1 MEIFIIFILTLLN
14 GFFALSEIALVSVKK
29 SRIEHLAAQGSS
41 RAKIVLQLLENP
53 ENFLS
58 SVQVG
63 ITLIGIISGAYGGAT
78 LTDDMEHFLS
88 QFNLLQNYHHT
99 IALLTVIGSITYFSI
114 VIGELVP
121 KTIAMNNSE
130 SIALF
135 SVPIIK
141 YFTMITFPFVKLLSV
156 STKLILKLFGIVEND
171 GEKISE
177 DELRFML
184 KNARKQGVL
193 EKEESEVHHNLFSFT
208 DQTAKS
214 LMTHSSEVE
223 WINSEL
229 PLEKIFN
236 KLKESVHSKFIV
248 AEGTIDK
255 VLGVITIKDFLESF
269 KKENFELKQI
279 IQPPIFLVQ
288 NTPAFKILNVFKTKK
303 QYIAIVVDEFGS
315 TRGIVTLHDL
325 TEAIVGDLPDE
336 DEKDELNIIKRDDHS
351 YLIDGRTLI
360 YELNQYFQKEI
371 IEDNINQYT
380 TISGFVL
387 NQLQTMPNT
396 GDKVSYENYDFE
408 IIDMDGLRID
418 KLLMTK
424 KFDINS

>member
-1 MEIFIIFILTLLN
+1 MEILIIFILTLLN

-29 SRIEHLAAQGSS
+29 SRIEHLAAQGNS
-41 RAKIVLQLLENP
+41 RAKIVLQLLDNP

-63 ITLIGIISGAYGGAT
+63 ITLIGIVSGAYGGAT
-78 LTDDMEHFLS
+78 LTDDMELFLS
-88 QFNLLQNYHHT
+88 QFTFLHHYHHL
-99 IALLTVIGSITYFSI
+99 IALFTVIGSITYFSI

-130 SIALF
+130 NIALF

-141 YFTMITFPFVKLLSV
+141 YFTMITYPFVKLLSV
-156 STKLILKLFGIVEND
+156 STKLILKLFGIVENV
-171 GEKISE
+171 GEKVSE

-214 LMTHSSEVE
+214 LMTHSSELE
-223 WINSEL
+223 WINIDLSIDT
-229 PLEKIFN
+229 IFN

-248 AEGTIDK
+248 GKGSIDN
-255 VLGVITIKDFLESF
+255 VLGVITIKDFLEHF
-269 KKENFELKQI
+269 KKKDFDLKQI

-288 NTPAFKILNVFKTKK
+288 NTPAFKILNTFKSKK
-303 QYIAIVVDEFGS
+303 QYIAIVVDEFGT

-336 DEKDELNIIKRDDHS
+336 DENDDLNIIKRNDKS
-351 YLIDGRTLI
+351 YFIDGRTLI
-360 YELNQYFQKEI
+360 FELNQYFQKEI

-380 TISGFVL
+380 TVSGFVL
-387 NQLQTMPNT
+387 DKLQNMPNT
-396 GDKVSYENYDFE
+396 GDKVSYENYEFE

-424 KFDINS
+424 LN